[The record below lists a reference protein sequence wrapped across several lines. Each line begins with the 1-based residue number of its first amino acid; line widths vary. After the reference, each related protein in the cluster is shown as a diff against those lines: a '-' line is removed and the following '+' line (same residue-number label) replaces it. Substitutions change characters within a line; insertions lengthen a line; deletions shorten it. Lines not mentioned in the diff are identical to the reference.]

1 MEFLNW
7 CLSDALNWCLSHF
20 SIKVNKGKGS
30 LKLLPSDLAFKGV
43 DWGNR
48 SATSS
53 SSSDAVWI
61 LSAIGCWL
69 FDNKFWKN
77 LSSSD
82 FTWYSDFTGGV
93 DASGGDALS
102 VVSLLWSNRRFI

>member
-53 SSSDAVWI
+53 SSDAACI
-61 LSAIGCWL
+61 LSTAPWW
-69 FDNKFWKN
+69 FSVF
-77 LSSSD
+77 
-82 FTWYSDFTGGV
+82 GG
-93 DASGGDALS
+93 ASGGDALS
-102 VVSLLWSNRRFI
+102 IKWLQFAKSML